1 VRDRAAAATS
11 RTDPVNADP
20 EDRARGL
27 PDQPPPTLPEGP
39 GPRANPARF
48 LLALLP
54 LGRLE
59 ALGHATHF
67 AWRALLALPAA
78 LARPGQLLAQLYQ
91 VLLGALPLGAT
102 AGTAM
107 GVVVWLHLRG
117 ALQTVGGP
125 GAVQYLPQ
133 ALALA
138 VVLEFAPIA
147 AGLIV
152 AGRSGASLGAELGS
166 MRLTEQIDA
175 LEMLGLSPLR
185 ELVAPR
191 VLACML
197 SLPLLTLFITYLAL
211 GSGYLAEALG
221 GTLSWRQYRNEM
233 LRVLTLRDAV
243 PATLKTVAFGFLVG
257 VVGCYQGLNARGGTE
272 GVGRAATGGVVVA
285 IFLVL
290 VADVVLV
297 KAIQLLP

>member
-1 VRDRAAAATS
+1 MD
-11 RTDPVNADP
+11 
-20 EDRARGL
+20 
-27 PDQPPPTLPEGP
+27 
-39 GPRANPARF
+39 F
-48 LLALLP
+48 LEN
-54 LGRLE
+54 LGRL
-59 ALGHATHF
+59 THF
-67 AWRALLALPAA
+67 AGRALLALPWA
-78 LARPGQLLAQLYQ
+78 LRRPREVLAQLHS
-91 VLLGALPLGAT
+91 VLLGALPLGVT
-102 AGTAM
+102 AGVAM

-125 GAVQYLPQ
+125 SAVTYLPQ

-191 VLACML
+191 LLACML

-211 GSGYLAEALG
+211 GSGYVAEALG
-221 GTLSWRQYRNEM
+221 GSLSWAQYRNEC

-243 PATLKTVAFGFLVG
+243 PATLKTVAFGFVVG
-257 VVGCYQGLNARGGTE
+257 VVGCYFGMNARGGTE
-272 GVGRAATGGVVVA
+272 GVGRAATGSVVVS

-290 VADVVLV
+290 VCDVVLV
-297 KAIQLLP
+297 KIIQVLS

>member
-1 VRDRAAAATS
+1 MD
-11 RTDPVNADP
+11 
-20 EDRARGL
+20 
-27 PDQPPPTLPEGP
+27 
-39 GPRANPARF
+39 F
-48 LLALLP
+48 LEH
-54 LGRLE
+54 LGRL
-59 ALGHATHF
+59 THF
-67 AWRALLALPAA
+67 AGRSLLALPWA
-78 LARPGQLLAQLYQ
+78 LRRPREVLAQLHN
-91 VLLGALPLGAT
+91 VLLGALPLGVT
-102 AGTAM
+102 AGVAM

-125 GAVQYLPQ
+125 SAVTYLPQ

-191 VLACML
+191 LLACML
-197 SLPLLTLFITYLAL
+197 SLPLLTLFIMYLAL
-211 GSGYLAEALG
+211 GSGYVAEALG
-221 GTLSWRQYRNEM
+221 GSLSWVQYRTEC
-233 LRVLTLRDAV
+233 LRVLTLHDAV
-243 PATLKTVAFGFLVG
+243 PATLKTVAFGFVVG
-257 VVGCYQGLNARGGTE
+257 VVGCYFGMSARGGTE
-272 GVGRAATGGVVVA
+272 GVGRAATGSVVVS

-290 VADVVLV
+290 ICDVVLV
-297 KAIQLLP
+297 KIIQVLS